1 MMSHAVSHAP
11 SAHDQIAS
19 RRALEPIDRVSE
31 ILFGLIMVLTFTGA
45 LSVAEAGR
53 ADVREMLVG
62 ALGCNLAWGIIDA
75 VFYLMASLAD
85 KGRSL
90 ATFLAVRRA
99 SDPREAHRLIAGALP
114 PMVAGVMEP
123 SELEALHQRL
133 SRLAEPP
140 ERARLNKEDWLGA
153 LGVFLLVFLSTL
165 PVVIPFVFMHEIA
178 PALRLSNVIAI
189 TMLAF
194 AGAAFGRITGRN
206 PWAVGIGMV
215 IFGFLLV
222 ALTIRLGG

>member
-1 MMSHAVSHAP
+1 MTQDTVAT
-11 SAHDQIAS
+11 

-53 ADVREMLVG
+53 ADVREMLIG
-62 ALGCNLAWGIIDA
+62 ALGCNIAWGLIDA
-75 VFYLMASLAD
+75 VFYLMACLAD
-85 KGRSL
+85 RGRIL
-90 ATFLAVRRA
+90 ATFLAARRA
-99 SDPREAHRLIAGALP
+99 TDPVEAQRLIAGALP
-114 PMVAGVMEP
+114 PLVAGVMEP
-123 SELEALHQRL
+123 SEFAALHQRL
-133 SRLAEPP
+133 KRLPDPP
-140 ERARLNKEDWLGA
+140 RVARLGREDWVGA

-165 PVVIPFVFMHEIA
+165 PVVVPFVFMHEIA

-189 TMLAF
+189 TMLAV
-194 AGAAFGRITGRN
+194 AGVSFGRITGRN

-215 IFGFLLV
+215 VFGILLV

>member
-1 MMSHAVSHAP
+1 MT
-11 SAHDQIAS
+11 HDTVAT

-53 ADVREMLVG
+53 ADVREMLIG
-62 ALGCNLAWGIIDA
+62 ALGCNIAWGLIDA
-75 VFYLMASLAD
+75 VFYLMACLAD
-85 KGRSL
+85 RGRSL

-99 SDPREAHRLIAGALP
+99 TDPGEAQRLIAGALP
-114 PMVAGVMEP
+114 PLVAGVMEP
-123 SELEALHQRL
+123 AELGALHQRL
-133 SRLAEPP
+133 KKLPDPP
-140 ERARLNKEDWLGA
+140 RVARLGREDWLGA

-178 PALRLSNVIAI
+178 PALRLSNIIAI
-189 TMLAF
+189 TMLAG
-194 AGAAFGRITGRN
+194 AGVAFGRITGRN

-215 IFGFLLV
+215 VFGILLV

>member
-1 MMSHAVSHAP
+1 MT
-11 SAHDQIAS
+11 HDTVAT

-53 ADVREMLVG
+53 ADVREMLIG
-62 ALGCNLAWGIIDA
+62 ALGCNIAWGLIDA
-75 VFYLMASLAD
+75 VFYLMACLAD
-85 KGRSL
+85 RGRSL

-99 SDPREAHRLIAGALP
+99 TDPGEARRLIAGALP
-114 PMVAGVMEP
+114 PLVAGVMEP
-123 SELEALHQRL
+123 AELGALHQRL
-133 SRLAEPP
+133 KKLPDPP
-140 ERARLNKEDWLGA
+140 RVARLGREDWLGA

-178 PALRLSNVIAI
+178 PALRLSNIIAI
-189 TMLAF
+189 TMLAG
-194 AGAAFGRITGRN
+194 AGVAFGRITGRN

-215 IFGFLLV
+215 VFGILLV